1 MARKRLGQQPGG
13 MEVQASG
20 HAPRAESAK
29 TSQPGSALSVPV
41 GDISVQCMRMCTD
54 LTFGKDSWNV
64 VVA

>member
-1 MARKRLGQQPGG
+1 MP
-13 MEVQASG
+13 
-20 HAPRAESAK
+20 PNAESAK
-29 TSQPGSALSVPV
+29 TSQRGSALSVPA